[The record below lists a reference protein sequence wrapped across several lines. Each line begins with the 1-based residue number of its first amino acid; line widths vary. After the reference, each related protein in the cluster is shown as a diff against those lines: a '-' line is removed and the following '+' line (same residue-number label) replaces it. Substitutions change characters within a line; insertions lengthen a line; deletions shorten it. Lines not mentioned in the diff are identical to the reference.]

1 MVRVRKDRRGKD
13 EKIRTD
19 CKSNG
24 VGIVCLPWRISRGTG
39 ISASEAVSGSTRT
52 ADTRGSLYGDRA
64 GSVSVVYAGDFYE
77 EGTTTPLITKLWT
90 KIENWYPLGMYLKE
104 HQEEEQHP
112 VIEDESTCYEM
123 IHANGNTIADR
134 LLGEN
139 QSQAVTRENETARE
153 NEENDMSS
161 QQEGEQEKTGMK
173 KSNRREKQMRMSHR
187 QQRMQAQQLH
197 SFRRGLQQ

>member
-1 MVRVRKDRRGKD
+1 
-13 EKIRTD
+13 
-19 CKSNG
+19 
-24 VGIVCLPWRISRGTG
+24 
-39 ISASEAVSGSTRT
+39 
-52 ADTRGSLYGDRA
+52 
-64 GSVSVVYAGDFYE
+64 
-77 EGTTTPLITKLWT
+77 
-90 KIENWYPLGMYLKE
+90 MYLKE

-173 KSNRREKQMRMSHR
+173 KSYRREKQMRMSHR
-187 QQRMQAQQLH
+187 QQRMQAQQPH